1 MSKQESARNSLSIGT
16 LQNSSAAGQ
25 GKPTDVDLQRLA
37 AMARQAYE
45 QRHLKN
51 CLAVTKAL
59 LLVDSEHA
67 EARALQSLIQSD
79 IRQDLDNA
87 RTLLDDARH
96 KGNHVQYEKAAQ
108 IVLSRVFNVDPAN
121 EEASAL
127 LSRIKTPLTEI
138 MSAPAIS
145 IPAPV
150 TETRFKPIVVSET
163 AVLVPLPLAP
173 AAASATEKST
183 EPAVLPE
190 TPLAG
195 SPAPAT
201 LAPFRTEAHASPTVL
216 PEPSSDPWALAF
228 SGASV
233 ETEAPVETER
243 PPQTPIALE
252 DVRAGTEKRYRI
264 RLAVSRSAI
273 PIVLG
278 VLAVIAGMLLRSR
291 QPNVPAVQQT
301 VKTAV
306 SSTATRRV
314 DDEFSKDVAAAPAN
328 DNYSESTPVNALPAA
343 PKLPV
348 AASAFIPRADI
359 SSVPITTPPL
369 TTPPSAGVPPK
380 PSPVPKRP
388 ATVVAAIKTGSLA
401 ISSPTATDIYS
412 GDKYLGST
420 PITLELSAGTHMLE
434 YRHLDQRKSV
444 THVVKASEATTTMVT
459 FEVTVQIN
467 ARPWAQVFVEGG
479 QRRSLG
485 QTPLSN
491 VQVPIGSV
499 LIFENPNFP
508 GKNYRV
514 TGKETAIQVVF
525 P

>member
-37 AMARQAYE
+37 AMARHAYE

-51 CLAVTKAL
+51 CLAITKAL

-145 IPAPV
+145 S
-150 TETRFKPIVVSET
+150 FKPIVVSET
-163 AVLVPLPLAP
+163 AVVVPLPLAP
-173 AAASATEKST
+173 AAASATETST

-201 LAPFRTEAHASPTVL
+201 LAPFRTEAHTSPTVL

-243 PPQTPIALE
+243 PPQTPIAFE

-264 RLAVSRSAI
+264 RLAIPRSAI

-291 QPNVPAVQQT
+291 QPNVPAVQQS

-306 SSTATRRV
+306 SSTATRHV

-328 DNYSESTPVNALPAA
+328 DNYSEFTPASALPAA

-359 SSVPITTPPL
+359 SSVPITTPPS

-401 ISSPTATDIYS
+401 VSSPTATDIYS

-508 GKNYRV
+508 GKNYRI